1 MKVLVDGIGAIDV
14 GPTAELQPA
23 YGSEF
28 FISHTLRWNSALMAV
43 HNVVETLYLGDDPT
57 PHGPMLATNVFVRG
71 ANGWR
76 LLSHHAS
83 AASDTPMAENG
94 NGVTHTLH

>member
-1 MKVLVDGIGAIDV
+1 
-14 GPTAELQPA
+14 
-23 YGSEF
+23 
-28 FISHTLRWNSALMAV
+28 
-43 HNVVETLYLGDDPT
+43 
-57 PHGPMLATNVFVRG
+57 MLATNVFVRG